1 MNRTT
6 SLSILIAVA
15 GAANA
20 LALQPE
26 QDPILQDQS
35 VDEISEHLRDAGDK
49 PEGIRPSRTPSVTPV
64 RPHAEIDVPEHTG
77 RLLPEGAFIVQLEGR
92 VHATSPGAWVFEP
105 TQLVDNAQIRP
116 MVVLPSQSLSR
127 LIQLVGQ
134 GAENNL
140 VSLTGETLLYR
151 DRNYLLV
158 SAITAHAQEA
168 NLAATEPEQ
177 TNPSETD
184 PEADQPEPTYSQGV
198 QDLIKE
204 LEEARHADRTILQP
218 TTINPGAGRAPV
230 PEGRTFMRRRARLT
244 YLAAGEIA
252 LAFDNDPEQ
261 IIDVP
266 LVVLPCHLLERME
279 RIVESRGDSLTV
291 RASGQSYAYNGRSY
305 VLPTSITIE
314 KPGELS
320 SRQ

>member
-1 MNRTT
+1 MNRKMPLT
-6 SLSILIAVA
+6 LLIALV
-15 GAANA
+15 GTANA
-20 LALQPE
+20 LAIQPE
-26 QDPILQDQS
+26 QDPIISDQS

-49 PEGIRPSRTPSVTPV
+49 PDGILPTRTPRVTPV
-64 RPHAEIDVPEHTG
+64 RPHAEIDVPEQAG

-105 TQLVDNAQIRP
+105 TQLVDNAAIKP
-116 MVVLPSQSLSR
+116 MVILPSQSLSR

-134 GAENNL
+134 NAENNL
-140 VSLTGETLLYR
+140 VSLTGEALLYR
-151 DRNYLLV
+151 GRNYLLV

-168 NLAATEPEQ
+168 DIATPEPSDDASTEPE
-177 TNPSETD
+177 SD
-184 PEADQPEPTYSQGV
+184 DQPEPVYSQSV

-218 TTINPGAGRAPV
+218 TTSKPGTGRAPV

-244 YLAAGEIA
+244 YLTAGEIA
-252 LAFDNDPEQ
+252 LAFDNDPDQ

-291 RASGQSYAYNGRSY
+291 RVSGQSYAYNGRSY

-314 KPGELS
+314 RPGELN

>member
-1 MNRTT
+1 MKRNT
-6 SLSILIAVA
+6 SLTLLIALA

-20 LALQPE
+20 LSLQPE
-26 QDPILQDQS
+26 EDPIIRDQS
-35 VDEISEHLRDAGDK
+35 VDEISEHLLDAADK
-49 PEGIRPSRTPSVTPV
+49 PDGIEPTRTPRVTPV
-64 RPHAEIDVPEHTG
+64 RPHADIEVPEQPG

-92 VHATSPGAWVFEP
+92 VHATAPGAWVFEP
-105 TQLVDNAQIRP
+105 TQLVDNAAIKP
-116 MVVLPSQSLSR
+116 MVILPSQSLAR

-134 GAENNL
+134 DAENNL

-151 DRNYLLV
+151 GRNYLLV
-158 SAITAHAQEA
+158 SAIAAHAQEA
-168 NLAATEPEQ
+168 DIATPEPASDDTSAEVDE
-177 TNPSETD
+177 S
-184 PEADQPEPTYSQGV
+184 QPEPAYSQSV

-218 TTINPGAGRAPV
+218 TTVQAGSGRAPV

-244 YLAAGEIA
+244 YLTAGEIA
-252 LAFDNDPEQ
+252 LAFDNDPDQ

-279 RIVESRGDSLTV
+279 RIVESRGDSLAV
-291 RASGQSYAYNGRSY
+291 RVSGQSYAYNGRSY

-314 KPGELS
+314 RPGELT